1 MTDYS
6 TRQSN
11 FELLRL
17 VSMLLVLMLHA
28 YGVALGNPSKIDFQL
43 SPLSASFRV
52 LMESLSLICV
62 NVFVLISGWFGI
74 KPSIKG
80 FASFLFQCLFF
91 SIGVTIV
98 APLIGIGNP
107 LRIEDVGSMLFF
119 GKYYYW
125 FIKCYICLYIL
136 APVLNSFV
144 ETAQK
149 RVVIMVI
156 LCLFIMQT
164 IYGWTGTMLDF
175 DRGYSVLS
183 FALLYL
189 IARYIRIYG
198 GKIFNLNQWQAIAI
212 NFGLTLAIAAVYTL
226 AVNLDMVKLASHWL
240 VFINPLV
247 VISSVFFLLFFS
259 KMNFQSK
266 AINYLS
272 RSAFAV
278 YLFHLNTKIW
288 DGFLE
293 TCYTTFTFHNGVSGI
308 LLVLCFL
315 LIVYIVS
322 VLIDQIRLL
331 CWKPIGRRLD
341 SAILKNNDS

>member
-1 MTDYS
+1 MADYS

-17 VSMLLVLMLHA
+17 VSMLLVLTLHG
-28 YGVALGNPSKIDFQL
+28 YGVALGNPPKVDFQL

-80 FASFLFQCLFF
+80 LASFLFQCFYF

-107 LRIEDVGSMLFF
+107 LRIEDIGSMFFF

-149 RVVIMVI
+149 IVVLMVI
-156 LCLFIMQT
+156 LCLFGMQT

-175 DRGYSVLS
+175 DRGYSVMS
-183 FALLYL
+183 FVILYL

-198 GKIFNLNQWQAIAI
+198 GKVFSLNKWQDLVIYL
-212 NFGLTLAIAAVYTL
+212 GLSIAIAAIYIV
-226 AVNLDMVKLASHWL
+226 AVNLELVKLASHWL
-240 VFINPLV
+240 VFVNPLV

-259 KMNFQSK
+259 KLNIQSK
-266 AINYLS
+266 SINYLS

-293 TCYTTFTFHNGVSGI
+293 TCYNTFTIHKGGSGI
-308 LLVLCFL
+308 VLVFCFL
-315 LIVYIVS
+315 LVIYIVS
-322 VLIDQIRLL
+322 ILIDQIRLL
-331 CWKPIGRRLD
+331 CWKPIGKGLD
-341 SAILKNNDS
+341 SVVLNKK